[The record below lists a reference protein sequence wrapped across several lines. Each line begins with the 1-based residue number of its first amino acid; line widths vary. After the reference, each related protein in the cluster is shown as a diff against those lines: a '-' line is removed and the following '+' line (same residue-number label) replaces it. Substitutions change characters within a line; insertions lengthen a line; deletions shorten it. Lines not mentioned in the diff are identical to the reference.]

1 MGGTL
6 IQTYLTLHQKAWGS
20 LGQNIS
26 QNRNLYRAQGK
37 SYLRVVHRD
46 GSYNTIDLLRQC
58 FQSVELEAAGLSTG
72 NLQVNRSRW
81 GNP

>member
-26 QNRNLYRAQGK
+26 QNRNLYRAQESPTYELSIVMGRTTRLIC
-37 SYLRVVHRD
+37 YA
-46 GSYNTIDLLRQC
+46 
-58 FQSVELEAAGLSTG
+58 SVFSPW
-72 NLQVNRSRW
+72 NLKQ
-81 GNP
+81 PA